1 MDVNDGLT
9 SFEKKQGAY
18 ISRGDLTEGVL
29 GHKFGELNIFGEAYT
44 WRSLFSEFYGMLWL
58 IDNFKN
64 KISTDQCY
72 KNQSRIQTFT

>member
-29 GHKFGELNIFGEAYT
+29 RHKFREFNIFGEAYT
-44 WRSLFSEFYGMLWL
+44 WRSLWTNPFGERGILWVFEIDFFIVHKGLFS
-58 IDNFKN
+58 K
-64 KISTDQCY
+64 
-72 KNQSRIQTFT
+72 